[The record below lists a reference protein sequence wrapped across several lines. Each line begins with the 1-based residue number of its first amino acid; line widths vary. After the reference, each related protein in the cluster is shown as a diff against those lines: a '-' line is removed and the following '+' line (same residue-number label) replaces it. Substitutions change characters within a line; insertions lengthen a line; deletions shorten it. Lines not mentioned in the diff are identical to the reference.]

1 MTEPIEVSK
10 THMITDGE
18 LNVAFIATIIQPGY
32 VTIIQPGYATFQ
44 QRSDSKQTALKLEV
58 QVGKEIS
65 TFTFPSVDSLNK
77 FIKHLSRISEMMMD
91 EDVDY
96 RIRNKQ

>member
-32 VTIIQPGYATFQ
+32 ATFQ

-58 QVGKEIS
+58 EINKERIS

-77 FIKHLSRISEMMMD
+77 FIKHLSRISEMMID